1 MTILDCGI
9 SLRNAKKLA
18 LVVEQVIKE
27 ISLIFVAK
35 PLELIKG
42 MSKQKQEDNWS
53 FREIKEVSK
62 KPKVTRP
69 TPLQI

>member
-1 MTILDCGI
+1 MLTKVLTILDCGI

-27 ISLIFVAK
+27 ISLILVAK
-35 PLELIKG
+35 ALELIKG

-53 FREIKEVSK
+53 FR
-62 KPKVTRP
+62 
-69 TPLQI
+69 L